1 MGAKLYYALAYKFLD
16 KACKSNDGN
25 GCLELGILQSKGLGP
40 DDGTQNSSL
49 LSFEKGCNLG
59 NTNACTNL
67 GLYYADDKSNEGV
80 DKARRYFEKSC
91 NFSGLLLKDG
101 ISGKSD
107 QKKAS
112 DFFEKAC
119 RLGSQDGC
127 RNLQSISTRFVN
139 NK

>member
-1 MGAKLYYALAYKFLD
+1 MYAYGQYVKRNFSRSQELFNQ
-16 KACKSNDGN
+16 ACNYGH
-25 GCLELGILQSKGLGP
+25 
-40 DDGTQNSSL
+40 
-49 LSFEKGCNLG
+49 
-59 NTNACTNL
+59 
-67 GLYYADDKSNEGV
+67 NE
-80 DKARRYFEKSC
+80 SC

-127 RNLQSISTRFVN
+127 RNLQSISSKFVN